1 VPLQPLKTGKKVI
14 LKNIFYETDSYLLL
28 PKSEAELN
36 KVIQFLE
43 KNPGIRIE
51 ISGHTDNVGSPE
63 YNQILSENRA
73 RSVYQY
79 LVNHNIDPVRL
90 VFKGYGLD
98 KPIDTN
104 ESNEGRA
111 QNRRTELKIL

>member
-1 VPLQPLKTGKKVI
+1 VI
-14 LKNIFYETDSYLLL
+14 LKNIFYQTDSYTLL

-43 KNPGIRIE
+43 ANPEIRIE
-51 ISGHTDNVGSPE
+51 ISGHTDNVGTAE

-73 RSVYQY
+73 QSVYKY
-79 LVNHNIDPVRL
+79 LIDHQIDPVRL
-90 VFKGYGLD
+90 VFKGYGLER
-98 KPIDTN
+98 PIDTN
-104 ESNEGRA
+104 ESDEGRA